1 MPMPFYYT
9 SDIYYILILIPIMIF
24 ATVAQIKVKTA
35 FSRYSKQASQ
45 RGVTGMQAAE
55 EVLRLNGVTGVRIEY
70 VSGNLTDHY
79 DPRTNTIR
87 LSDGV
92 YSSSSIAAVGVAAHE
107 AGHAVQYAKNY
118 APVRFRTAIIPLTR
132 LGSNLSW
139 PLLVLGLIFDMF
151 SLFVLGI
158 IFFSLCTFF
167 QLVTLP
173 VEFNASHRAL
183 ESLSKG
189 GILTSDELKGAKKV
203 LTAAALTY
211 IAALAVSLVQLLRY
225 VLIAASRSKRR

>member
-1 MPMPFYYT
+1 MPFYYT

-45 RGVTGMQAAE
+45 RGLTGMQAAE

-70 VSGNLTDHY
+70 VSGDLTDHY

-139 PLLVLGLIFDMF
+139 PLLLLGLIFDMF

-167 QLVTLP
+167 QFVTLS

-183 ESLSKG
+183 EALSKG

-211 IAALAVSLVQLLRY
+211 VAALAVSLVQLLRY
-225 VLIAASRSKRR
+225 VLIAASRNRRR

>member
-1 MPMPFYYT
+1 MPFYYS

-35 FSRYSKQASQ
+35 FNRYSKQASL
-45 RGVTGMQAAE
+45 RGLTGMQAAE
-55 EVLRLNGVTGVRIEY
+55 EVLRLNGVTGVQIEY

-92 YSSSSIAAVGVAAHE
+92 YSSASIAAVGVAAHE

-132 LGSNLSW
+132 IGSNLSW
-139 PLLVLGLIFDMF
+139 PLLVLGLIFNMF

-183 ESLSKG
+183 DALSKG
-189 GILTSDELKGAKKV
+189 GILTSEELKGAKKV

-211 IAALAVSLVQLLRY
+211 VAALAVSLVQLLRY

>member
-1 MPMPFYYT
+1 MPFYYS

-35 FSRYSKQASQ
+35 FNRYSKQVSQ
-45 RGVTGMQAAE
+45 RSLTGMQAAE
-55 EVLRLNGVTGVRIEY
+55 EVLRLNGVTGVQIEY

-139 PLLVLGLIFDMF
+139 PLLVLGLIFDIF
-151 SLFVLGI
+151 SLFILGI

-183 ESLSKG
+183 DALAKG

>member
-1 MPMPFYYT
+1 
-9 SDIYYILILIPIMIF
+9 
-24 ATVAQIKVKTA
+24 
-35 FSRYSKQASQ
+35 
-45 RGVTGMQAAE
+45 MQAAE
-55 EVLRLNGVTGVRIEY
+55 EVLRLNGVTGVQIEY

-139 PLLVLGLIFDMF
+139 PLLVLGLIFDIF
-151 SLFVLGI
+151 SLFILGI

-183 ESLSKG
+183 DALANG
-189 GILTSDELKGAKKV
+189 GILTSEELKGAKKV

-211 IAALAVSLVQLLRY
+211 VAALAVSLVQLLRY

>member
-1 MPMPFYYT
+1 MPFYYS

-35 FSRYSKQASQ
+35 FNRYSKQVSQ
-45 RGVTGMQAAE
+45 RSLTGMQAAE
-55 EVLRLNGVTGVRIEY
+55 EVLRLNGVTGVQIEY

-139 PLLVLGLIFDMF
+139 PLLVLGLIFDIF
-151 SLFVLGI
+151 SLFILGI

-183 ESLSKG
+183 EALSKG

-225 VLIAASRSKRR
+225 ILIATSRSKRR

>member
-1 MPMPFYYT
+1 MPFYYT

-45 RGVTGMQAAE
+45 RGLTGMQAAE

-70 VSGNLTDHY
+70 VSGDLTDHY

-139 PLLVLGLIFDMF
+139 PLLLLGLIFDMF

-167 QLVTLP
+167 QFVTLP

-183 ESLSKG
+183 EALSKG

-211 IAALAVSLVQLLRY
+211 VAALAVSLVQLLRY
-225 VLIAASRSKRR
+225 GLIAASRNRRR

>member
-1 MPMPFYYT
+1 MPFYYT

-35 FSRYSKQASQ
+35 FSRYSKQVSQ
-45 RGVTGMQAAE
+45 RSLTGMQAAE
-55 EVLRLNGVTGVRIEY
+55 EVLRLNGVTGVQIEY

-139 PLLVLGLIFDMF
+139 PLLVLGLIFDIF
-151 SLFVLGI
+151 SLFILGI

-183 ESLSKG
+183 EALSKG

-225 VLIAASRSKRR
+225 ILIATSRSKRR